1 MKTRK
6 SIEEWVASRPNA
18 KLCLHNGF
26 AGFSFGCP
34 SNPIFLDKDY
44 AIMIIE
50 KVIEIEHKSLNE
62 LLYLHTTIN
71 IENVLSE
78 FPELEKIGYRYIG
91 LNIDENTNSTSVNTT
106 TNLA

>member
-78 FPELEKIGYRYIG
+78 FPELEKIGYQYIG
-91 LNIDENTNSTSVNTT
+91 LNIEAEC
-106 TNLA
+106 LYGEAGLG

>member
-6 SIEEWVASRPNA
+6 IIEEWVASRPNA

-91 LNIDENTNSTSVNTT
+91 LNTEAECSYGEAG
-106 TNLA
+106 LG

>member
-6 SIEEWVASRPNA
+6 SIEEWVESRPNA

-62 LLYLHTTIN
+62 LLYFHTTIN

-78 FPELEKIGYRYIG
+78 FPELAKIGYRYIG
-91 LNIDENTNSTSVNTT
+91 LYIEAEC
-106 TNLA
+106 LYGEAGLG

>member
-1 MKTRK
+1 M
-6 SIEEWVASRPNA
+6 SSRPNA

-44 AIMIIE
+44 AITIIE

-91 LNIDENTNSTSVNTT
+91 LNIEAEC
-106 TNLA
+106 LYGEAGLG